1 MVGVRLVF
9 SVRMCVCVC
18 FFFLTF
24 IIIFYMK
31 VFKNLYTN
39 VALLL
44 ALEHVCLFDGRLM
57 RCTHTYIHSY
67 IYKST
72 RLALGVSLVFLRDS
86 RASCLG
92 WLPMYPAA
100 DQATILL
107 GGHAAAA
114 FRARSFGFCLRRS
127 ESRLAFDCVNA
138 FFFVFEIEVTW
149 GAHARP
155 QFRPLPC
162 SPPADISKWH
172 ICMYVRLQIKV
183 QEQQEIGANTLEEKN

>member
-1 MVGVRLVF
+1 MCV
-9 SVRMCVCVC
+9 CVCVC

-72 RLALGVSLVFLRDS
+72 RLAVGVSLVFLLDS

-138 FFFVFEIEVTW
+138 FCFLFLKLKW
-149 GAHARP
+149 LGARTPARNLGRSLAAHRLI
-155 QFRPLPC
+155 FL
-162 SPPADISKWH
+162 SGIYV
-172 ICMYVRLQIKV
+172 CMYVCR
-183 QEQQEIGANTLEEKN
+183 